1 MYIMAK
7 SNNASFVMPISK
19 SLPILIISNI
29 KEKKQTDIDINMSDT
44 ILEVFSNKYIN
55 EKVKLILDDP
65 IFIDKVET
73 SIKSIIKDNKVELMD
88 IPTFVFLIMEAYNSL
103 PKAKLTKKEIS
114 EFISCVYNYLV
125 EKYNFIPNEEKN
137 KYESLVA
144 SSIKLVL
151 MTPQLKIQK
160 NNKFHCLIC

>member
-103 PKAKLTKKEIS
+103 PKAKLTKKEIP